1 LGDFD
6 RSTSR
11 PIGLAARRRTRRDA
25 IRTSPPHPFS
35 LVRARRAAQTRR
47 SEARAVARPRSG
59 GGEAKRAATPN
70 RNLSLPRWNAVC
82 AIASDGDAIPTK
94 PPPQTPSLDG
104 LRPDLI
110 RGLLAPAT

>member
-1 LGDFD
+1 LRRVVGREGT
-6 RSTSR
+6 RS
-11 PIGLAARRRTRRDA
+11 ARRRR
-25 IRTSPPHPFS
+25 ILS
-35 LVRARRAAQTRR
+35 R
-47 SEARAVARPRSG
+47 SFALEARAVARPRSG

-70 RNLSLPRWNAVC
+70 RSLSLPRWNAVC